1 MTTSKR
7 SESGAAAVAG
17 EVKVSVAHDIATIEF
32 AHPKGNSLPGTLLT
46 LLATRITELAGDA
59 AARVI
64 VLRSAGAGA
73 FCGGA
78 SFDELTAISD
88 AAAGKAFF
96 SGFGHVIL
104 AIIRC
109 PKFVVARVHGRVAGG
124 GVGIVA
130 ACDYSVALRSA
141 SARLSELALGIGPFV
156 VGPCIERKI
165 GLAAFSAMA
174 VDAEWRD
181 ADWCERHG
189 LYARLYDG
197 PAELDTALARIA
209 ETLSR
214 SNPDAMAELKAAFWS
229 GTAGWDDLLAER
241 AGMSGTMVLSDFT
254 RRAIEGFRAR

>member
-1 MTTSKR
+1 MTTSEK
-7 SESGAAAVAG
+7 SSSGAVATAG
-17 EVKVSVAHDIATIEF
+17 AVKVSVMHDIATVEF
-32 AHPKGNSLPGTLLT
+32 AHPKGNSLPGALLT
-46 LLATRITELAGDA
+46 QLANQISDLARNA

-78 SFDELTAISD
+78 SFDELTSITN
-88 AAAGKAFF
+88 AADGQEFF
-96 SGFGHVIL
+96 SGFGRVIL
-104 AIIRC
+104 AIMRC

-130 ACDYSVALRSA
+130 ACDYSVAVRSA

-174 VDAEWRD
+174 VDADWRD
-181 ADWCERHG
+181 AEWCERHG
-189 LYARLYDG
+189 LYSRLYEG
-197 PAELDTALARIA
+197 VAELDPALAA
-209 ETLSR
+209 LATTLSK
-214 SNPDAMAELKAAFWS
+214 SNPDAMTQLKTAFWS
-229 GTAGWDDLLAER
+229 GTEAWDDLLTAR